1 MCRDIIH
8 IHQYFLLKAFFLKG
22 NTRKNLWSKM
32 PLVIFDNGLKNKSHV
47 KFKRLRQGVSERV
60 YRQLRLREKLGGL
73 IFLDIDEHKTSKVK
87 IHTCEY
93 RTSINTMLYF
103 CTPIDLQFLFRKKK
117 KNLENLQCDNGDKH
131 KIH

>member
-1 MCRDIIH
+1 MIAIQIEAKMCRDIIH

-73 IFLDIDEHKTSKVK
+73 IFLDIDEHKTSK
-87 IHTCEY
+87 TCNSCFE
-93 RTSINTMLYF
+93 
-103 CTPIDLQFLFRKKK
+103 KKK